1 MVDGA
6 ARIHLG
12 PAIPERRAVTCSHVT
27 TSARGQNERRI
38 VDFLL
43 PCAPSTA
50 EPRPYQILRLPSCA
64 GVSGIHGVPRV
75 SLVFLLSGSL
85 VAAIAF
91 NSVMAVMGF
100 AQGGIALSGTP
111 AVGWPQAILA
121 FLAFTLV
128 FGKVRRSWAGNDSSF
143 RQHL

>member
-1 MVDGA
+1 M
-6 ARIHLG
+6 
-12 PAIPERRAVTCSHVT
+12 
-27 TSARGQNERRI
+27 
-38 VDFLL
+38 
-43 PCAPSTA
+43 
-50 EPRPYQILRLPSCA
+50 
-64 GVSGIHGVPRV
+64 SGIHGVPRV

-91 NSVMAVMGF
+91 NNVMAVVGF